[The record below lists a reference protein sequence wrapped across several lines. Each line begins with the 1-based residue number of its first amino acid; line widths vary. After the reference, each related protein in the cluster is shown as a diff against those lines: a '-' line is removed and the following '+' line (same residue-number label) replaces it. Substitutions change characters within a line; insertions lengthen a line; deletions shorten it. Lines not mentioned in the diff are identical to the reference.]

1 MLAEDGSFPNNL
13 CRTQTV
19 YLHPFTEEKLVV
31 LHPISPS
38 TSTAGREERNMP
50 RMQNPQ
56 VSLNCAVDA
65 GYVECGYF

>member
-1 MLAEDGSFPNNL
+1 MLAEDGVFPNSL

-38 TSTAGREERNMP
+38 TPGVGGGGEEQNWSRA
-50 RMQNPQ
+50 QNPQ
-56 VSLNCAVDA
+56 VSYRNN
-65 GYVECGYF
+65 F

>member
-1 MLAEDGSFPNNL
+1 MLAEDGVFPNSL

-38 TSTAGREERNMP
+38 TSAAGNEERSWSH
-50 RMQNPQ
+50 MQKPQ
-56 VSLNCAVDA
+56 VRLNFIVNMLVA
-65 GYVECGYF
+65 